1 MHKLNNISKILLTIT
16 LIFGSIWLGGYI
28 ARHLV
33 IYQFFDPD
41 NFKFLDIY
49 NNPTS
54 QNSIRLIQ
62 SLLVLNIIT
71 YSIFFISLLLFI
83 IISRV
88 SFKRNGWLF
97 ICIVIVLI
105 TAPFEIFL
113 LTIDYEILLQIMNN
127 NFDTLK
133 VLTLIQKRIEILSS
147 FSIIEIFSYI
157 SMYFLIIFKPL
168 TKLNEN

>member
-33 IYQFFDPD
+33 IYQFFDPE
-41 NFKFLDIY
+41 NFRLLDIY
-49 NNPTS
+49 NNSTS

-62 SLLVLNIIT
+62 SLLVLNIVT
-71 YSIFFISLLLFI
+71 YSVFLTFLLLFI
-83 IISRV
+83 IISKV
-88 SFKRNGWLF
+88 NLKRNGWIF
-97 ICIVIVLI
+97 ICLMIVLI

-113 LTIDYEILLQIMNN
+113 LTKDYDILLQIMNN
-127 NFDTLK
+127 SFDTLN
-133 VLTLIQKRIEILSS
+133 VLTLIQKRIEVLSS
-147 FSIIEIFSYI
+147 FSIIEVFAYI
-157 SMYFLIIFKPL
+157 SMFFLIIFKPL

>member
-41 NFKFLDIY
+41 NFKLLDIY
-49 NNPTS
+49 NNSTS

-71 YSIFFISLLLFI
+71 YSIFLIFLFLFI
-83 IISRV
+83 IVSRINL
-88 SFKRNGWLF
+88 KQNGWLF
-97 ICIVIVLI
+97 ICLLIVLI

-113 LTIDYEILLQIMNN
+113 LTKDYEILLQIVNVK
-127 NFDTLK
+127 FDSLN
-133 VLTLIQKRIEILSS
+133 VLTLIKNRIEVLSS
-147 FSIIEIFSYI
+147 FSIIEIFAYI
-157 SMYFLIIFKPL
+157 SMFFLIIFKPL